1 MDIKLGQDPGDMDTG
16 GLAADEQ
23 LLGDLPVRSSLN
35 QEAQHLKF
43 TRGQP
48 TVCMCAWG
56 AGP

>member
-35 QEAQHLKF
+35 QEA
-43 TRGQP
+43 
-48 TVCMCAWG
+48 
-56 AGP
+56 